1 MTYSEV
7 LFFFF
12 IIIFFFLVCFRKLGF
27 EGTPQSEL
35 AGFHDLYL
43 SSLWVVNAYV
53 MAHKVIPSFFL
64 SSNIFECRVGRRV

>member
-12 IIIFFFLVCFRKLGF
+12 IIIFFLVCFRKLGF

-35 AGFHDLYL
+35 AGLHD
-43 SSLWVVNAYV
+43 
-53 MAHKVIPSFFL
+53 
-64 SSNIFECRVGRRV
+64 